1 MSMNTSVIRDINV
14 NREELTPRVRS
25 NGERSS
31 SYIGKKDITSDWNK
45 FAFLQNK
52 TARLDKLRWYAR
64 LFRQEERGAI
74 KLVA

>member
-31 SYIGKKDITSDWNK
+31 SYIGKKDITSD
-45 FAFLQNK
+45 
-52 TARLDKLRWYAR
+52 
-64 LFRQEERGAI
+64 
-74 KLVA
+74 